1 LRLGKSK
8 SENSVARVDVL
19 GEPMRNLEGLL
30 VAPVA
35 VRNSVDTDLIL
46 NKMTVASVL
55 TFEYFPHVPVNNE
68 V

>member
-1 LRLGKSK
+1 MRLGKSK

-19 GEPMRNLEGLL
+19 GEPMRNLERLL
-30 VAPVA
+30 VTPVA

-46 NKMTVASVL
+46 DKMTIASVL
-55 TFEYFPHVPVNNE
+55 TFEYFPQVPVNNK